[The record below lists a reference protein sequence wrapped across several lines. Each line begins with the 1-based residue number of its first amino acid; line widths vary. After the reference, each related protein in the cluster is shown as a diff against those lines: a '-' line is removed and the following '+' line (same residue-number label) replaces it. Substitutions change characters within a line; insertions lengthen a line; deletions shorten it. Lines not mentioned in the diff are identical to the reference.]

1 VSGEIPSFSG
11 IYRRGEVIRNRS
23 LFYKKPVEDLLRDS
37 SDEQR
42 RMRRLLGPW
51 NLVALG
57 IGGVIG
63 AGIFV
68 ITGQAAA
75 QYAGP
80 AISISFLISG
90 IACGFAGL
98 CYAELASV
106 IPLSGSAYTYAYAS
120 LGELTAWIIGWDL
133 ILEYLFAASTVAGGW
148 SGYVISFLG
157 DMGIAVPSALA
168 GAPLRHTIMEGWQPT
183 GAILN
188 LPAVLIVLVLTIL
201 LVFGVR
207 GSARFNNAI
216 VLVKLTVI
224 MLFICFGVF
233 YVRSDNWIPFIPNN
247 TGIFGQYG
255 FSGILRGAAVVFF
268 AYLGFDAVT
277 TAAQE
282 CRNPQKDMHKGVL
295 GSLLLSTVL
304 YVLVAL
310 VLTGIVRYDLLL
322 VPDPIAFGVDAA
334 GPGLLWLRP
343 LIKIGAIAGLSSV
356 ILVVLFG
363 QSRILFT
370 MAADGLLPIQ
380 LARVHSRFRTPYVT
394 TIVTGVSG
402 AVLAATLP
410 ISVLGEMVSVGTLFA
425 FAVVCLG
432 VLVLRHTDPDL
443 PRPFK
448 VPGGPIVPVLG
459 VSISLLQMFFLPMV
473 TLLRL
478 VVWMAIG
485 LGVYFSFGIR
495 HSAIRIND

>member
-1 VSGEIPSFSG
+1 
-11 IYRRGEVIRNRS
+11 
-23 LFYKKPVEDLLRDS
+23 
-37 SDEQR
+37 
-42 RMRRLLGPW
+42 MRRTLGPW
-51 NLVALG
+51 NLVTLG
-57 IGGVIG
+57 IGGIIG

-98 CYAELASV
+98 CYAELASI
-106 IPLSGSAYTYAYAS
+106 IPISGSAYTYAYAAF
-120 LGELTAWIIGWDL
+120 GELIAWIIGWDL
-133 ILEYLFAASTVAGGW
+133 VLEYLFAASTVAVGW
-148 SGYVISFLG
+148 SGYVVSFLCE
-157 DMGIAVPSALA
+157 MGIVVPSTLA
-168 GAPLRHTIMEGWQPT
+168 GAPLRNTTVEGWQLT

-188 LPAVLIVLVLTIL
+188 LPAVLIVLVLTVL
-201 LVFGVR
+201 LVLGVR

-216 VLVKLTVI
+216 VLVKVTVI
-224 MLFICFGVF
+224 TLFICFGVF
-233 YVRSDNWIPFIPNN
+233 YIRRDNWTPFIPKN

-282 CRNPQKDMHKGVL
+282 CRNPQKDMSTGVL
-295 GSLLLSTVL
+295 GSLILCTLL

-310 VLTGIVRYDLLL
+310 VLTGMVKYDLLL
-322 VPDPIAFGVDAA
+322 VPNPIAFGVNAA

-343 LIKIGAIAGLSSV
+343 LINIGAIAGLSSV

-363 QSRILFT
+363 QSRILYT
-370 MAADGLLPIQ
+370 MAADGLLPAQ
-380 LARVHSRFRTPYVT
+380 LARVHPAYRTPHIT
-394 TIVTGVSG
+394 TILTGLLG
-402 AVLAATLP
+402 AILAAGFP
-410 ISVLGEMVSVGTLFA
+410 VSVLCEMVSVGTLFA
-425 FAVVCLG
+425 FVVVCLG
-432 VLVLRHTDPDL
+432 VLVLRRTAPDL

-448 VPGGPIVPVLG
+448 VPGGPIVPILG
-459 VSISLLQMFFLPMV
+459 ASVSLLQMVFLPMV

-478 VVWMAIG
+478 VIWMVIG
-485 LGVYFSFGIR
+485 LGIYFGVR
-495 HSAIRIND
+495 HSATLTND